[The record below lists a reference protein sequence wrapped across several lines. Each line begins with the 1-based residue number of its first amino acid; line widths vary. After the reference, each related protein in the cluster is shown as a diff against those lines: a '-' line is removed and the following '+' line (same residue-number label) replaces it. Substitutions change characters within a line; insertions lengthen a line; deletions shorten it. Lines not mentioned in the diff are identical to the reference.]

1 MPSSTISIRVNGQ
14 WDGAALQSAI
24 KDLESFGKTAKS
36 SIGLYTSNAQKLAV
50 ETASL
55 GDSVSKALTQSGTD
69 MVKFGNNL
77 QRAGN
82 AAQDLGRQLTTSLTL
97 PLVGVGTYAGA
108 MAVQYDTAMAN
119 VRKVTDMTEA
129 ELDQLGE
136 SALELSTKQPVSAE
150 TILNVEA
157 LGAQLGIADNML
169 ESFAQTVTGLDIAT
183 NLSADQAATD
193 MARFA
198 NITGMADD
206 KYQNFGSTI
215 VALGNNLATTESEI
229 ANMSLRLAAAG
240 DIAGMSEADILG
252 MAGAM
257 SSLGIRAEAGGS
269 AMTTIMSKISKAV
282 ADGGSD
288 LEAYAQVAGMS
299 AGQFAS
305 AWQSAPMDAIISLL
319 DGIKRLDEGGQD
331 MNVTLSELGIN
342 EIRQSDAMRRL
353 ANDTGILKDA
363 VNLAN
368 TAWQENTALTDEVSQ
383 RNESMA
389 SRLQVL
395 KNRVDEIAINVGGP
409 LVNALIDA
417 LDACQPLIDAVA
429 SAAQAFADADAGTQ
443 QMILGLA
450 GLAAGAGPVINV
462 MGKLSTGVGSVI
474 SSLGHAVQNIGV
486 YNDAL
491 TTTDGAHV
499 RNYQSADTF
508 AARVGLL
515 DNAIL
520 KASGDTDAYVRAWE
534 LAYDA
539 QHRGAEITEQLA
551 VLEGNLGNASGKT
564 RDKIEAQIDSL
575 NRQYATANKTYDENR
590 RLLDGWADMAS
601 QATKTEVSVTGLG
614 SSFTDMAESAGDAA
628 KESKKSGTAMKSIK
642 SGASLAAASIGSFI
656 KQAALMGG
664 VTIAITAVTAAIGY
678 LVNAAIEAEEH
689 QKLLTSATRDMSDI
703 MSEAAVVASESAS
716 SMSESFFDAAEA
728 AEDALTSLSDLND
741 QAVDTLSELGTNSAM
756 LDTYL
761 GTIEEL
767 ANQSGLTAS
776 EQERLK
782 QAVEGYNT
790 ITGASVEVTDA
801 ASGSLSVS
809 TDELRENAAAWI
821 ENAEAQA
828 YQELANQYLQ
838 EQLDNQQKLK
848 QAQDELAASR
858 ERLADANLLNTGLGD
873 LIALEEEV
881 RNNQQ
886 AVDDLSSAADAAR
899 ENYEAFSASAAVSMS
914 SLAENV
920 RSAVS
925 SLPADMQMAGL
936 DIASSLSSGIESG
949 SLSVEQAAQFI
960 TEGVGGTIANLPP
973 EMRDAGMQAAQ
984 SLADSI
990 ASGELT
996 VDQACMILS
1005 AAAIGEVSTLP
1016 AELQPYGTQA
1026 AEALGSAMSLGSALA
1041 GEGASELNSAA
1052 SSALGSLPGD
1062 LAVIGS
1068 SAAGNLSANLAA
1080 GVPSA
1085 GQSSQSLADATRSGV
1100 GGLPASMGATG
1111 SSASSSFAS
1120 GVGSGVGATR
1130 ESANSLSSAASEMG
1144 NGDSWTWGNHLAGN
1158 FASGIGAAYSRVV
1171 GAASSIARAA
1181 ASMLK
1186 FTVPEDGPWSGSEK
1200 GGFTS
1205 GTHLVENFAEGM
1217 RAAMPN
1223 VSAAANSISLA
1234 AALPPTMAPYQSTS
1248 FKYAPSG
1255 NPSNG
1260 LAGTTNVYQLT
1271 INGERKGSM
1280 SAAALEAVEVLFNE
1294 FGLTSEMGVQ

>member
-77 QRAGN
+77 QRVGN

-474 SSLGHAVQNIGV
+474 SSFGHAVQNIGV

-539 QHRGAEITEQLA
+539 QHRGAAITEQLA

-564 RDKIEAQIDSL
+564 SEKIEAQIDSL
-575 NRQYATANKTYDENR
+575 NRQYAAANKTYDENR

-642 SGASLAAASIGSFI
+642 SGASLAAASIGSFV

-689 QKLLTSATRDMSDI
+689 QKLLSDATRTFGEISEEAAAGAEAQVESFGNLREQIDETLQSLADINAKAAETMEEFQVDSATL
-703 MSEAAVVASESAS
+703 
-716 SMSESFFDAAEA
+716 DAY
-728 AEDALTSLSDLND
+728 TS
-741 QAVDTLSELGTNSAM
+741 
-756 LDTYL
+756 
-761 GTIEEL
+761 TIEQL
-767 ANQSGLTAS
+767 AGQSGLTAT

-782 QAVEGYNT
+782 NAVAGYNE
-790 ITGASVEVTDA
+790 ITGDSVEVTNASRGELSKSTEEILKNADA
-801 ASGSLSVS
+801 W
-809 TDELRENAAAWI
+809 ERNAR
-821 ENAEAQA
+821 AQA
-828 YQELANQYLQ
+828 YQELAVDYA
-838 EQLDNQQKLK
+838 KA
-848 QAQDELAASR
+848 QAQAALDVARAQEEVNAAQEAYNEDVQRLIDSGYDETHARSLALTYESGRALHDANVALNEAQGSYDSATQSLEELTEAQVMMTEEAQGMKDALQGFGDSFVDELASAGVGLDSLTVA
-858 ERLADANLLNTGLGD
+858 LADAG
-873 LIALEEEV
+873 V
-881 RNNQQ
+881 
-886 AVDDLSSAADAAR
+886 
-899 ENYEAFSASAAVSMS
+899 
-914 SLAENV
+914 
-920 RSAVS
+920 
-925 SLPADMQMAGL
+925 
-936 DIASSLSSGIESG
+936 
-949 SLSVEQAAQFI
+949 SVEQLSELGSERIAAFAQAFDGNVEQMVWAIQNYNNVPLIDKDGNVTVNDQELIDAQGRVVVWNGTQF
-960 TEGVGGTIANLPP
+960 VYK
-973 EMRDAGMQAAQ
+973 D
-984 SLADSI
+984 
-990 ASGELT
+990 
-996 VDQACMILS
+996 
-1005 AAAIGEVSTLP
+1005 
-1016 AELQPYGTQA
+1016 TQA
-1026 AEALGSAMSLGSALA
+1026 AVNDADLIDAQGNLYTWNGSTLLPKSATGNIETNLPSVIA
-1041 GEGASELNSAA
+1041 WRNDWNN
-1052 SSALGSLPGD
+1052 GSLISKAATG
-1062 LAVIGS
+1062 AVTLIQNVKRYVTETRAN
-1068 SAAGNLSANLAA
+1068 AAGGIRYHADGAFIARSATPLDIVGENGAEAIVPLTNRRYSQPFADIIA
-1080 GVPSA
+1080 EGVERRLVTANPMFARAS
-1085 GQSSQSLADATRSGV
+1085 SSQSSPGR
-1100 GGLPASMGATG
+1100 
-1111 SSASSSFAS
+1111 
-1120 GVGSGVGATR
+1120 R
-1130 ESANSLSSAASEMG
+1130 EINY
-1144 NGDSWTWGNHLAGN
+1144 N
-1158 FASGIGAAYSRVV
+1158 
-1171 GAASSIARAA
+1171 
-1181 ASMLK
+1181 
-1186 FTVPEDGPWSGSEK
+1186 
-1200 GGFTS
+1200 
-1205 GTHLVENFAEGM
+1205 
-1217 RAAMPN
+1217 
-1223 VSAAANSISLA
+1223 
-1234 AALPPTMAPYQSTS
+1234 
-1248 FKYAPSG
+1248 
-1255 NPSNG
+1255 
-1260 LAGTTNVYQLT
+1260 LT